1 MAEFSCKVFIWFV
14 IQPRNELIKGCKK
27 GGKDVGRAFKRFER
41 LLCQLRSLAL

>member
-14 IQPRNELIKGCKK
+14 IQPRNELIKECKK